1 MCPTNQVSSSVSFGP
16 VRGKSAEK
24 SSIDGTAY
32 AGTGF
37 GGPLECILAYPAFLN
52 FLVSPAIALSY

>member
-1 MCPTNQVSSSVSFGP
+1 

-37 GGPLECILAYPAFLN
+37 GGPLECILADPAFLN